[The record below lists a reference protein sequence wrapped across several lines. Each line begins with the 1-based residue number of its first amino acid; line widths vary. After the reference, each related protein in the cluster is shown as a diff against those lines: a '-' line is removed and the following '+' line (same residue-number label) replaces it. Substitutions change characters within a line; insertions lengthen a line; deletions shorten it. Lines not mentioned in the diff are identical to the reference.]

1 MKSKL
6 QTYLQSAA
14 ILLALTLLFSLIFAA
29 LYYFTWISAETFHI
43 LNWIGGAIA
52 YGCGGVWLGIKTK
65 KKAMFSAL
73 GMILLFC
80 IPVFLLSGISLLSII
95 EMLSKAL
102 AFIACC
108 MLMYAKTQA
117 KA

>member
-52 YGCGGVWLGIKTK
+52 YGCGGVWLGLQQQNKETLRSI
-65 KKAMFSAL
+65 
-73 GMILLFC
+73 GMNLLF
-80 IPVFLLSGISLLSII
+80 
-95 EMLSKAL
+95 
-102 AFIACC
+102 
-108 MLMYAKTQA
+108 
-117 KA
+117 

>member
-52 YGCGGVWLGIKTK
+52 YGLSLIH
-65 KKAMFSAL
+65 
-73 GMILLFC
+73 ILTLAILAAAVVLPVPC
-80 IPVFLLSGISLLSII
+80 KPTIMTVVMPVFL
-95 EMLSKAL
+95 
-102 AFIACC
+102 
-108 MLMYAKTQA
+108 
-117 KA
+117 